1 MPAIES
7 SGAARKSEMRIFG
20 TSSFLFQVIL
30 LIITPCPESLL
41 ADELAHITSSF
52 PSHLI
57 VYTGCPSSPLAK
69 RQAPQ
74 PVPSRPVLE
83 NTFQANTTL
92 PEGGILKRY
101 QLLTPGLIM
110 ALLVAFFVLVPV
122 AMVGF
127 SALASIQSPLRVEPP
142 KGYSAPEK
150 KLQ

>member
-7 SGAARKSEMRIFG
+7 SGAARKSEMRIF
-20 TSSFLFQVIL
+20 
-30 LIITPCPESLL
+30 ESLL

>member
-1 MPAIES
+1 M
-7 SGAARKSEMRIFG
+7 ARRYVYSYIIPL
-20 TSSFLFQVIL
+20 TSQG
-30 LIITPCPESLL
+30 PPESQL
-41 ADELAHITSSF
+41 ADELSHIASSF
-52 PSHLI
+52 PNHLVI
-57 VYTGCPSSPLAK
+57 FTGSSSSSLFK
-69 RQAPQ
+69 RQAPL

-83 NTFQANTTL
+83 NIFQANTTL
-92 PEGGILKRY
+92 PDGGILKRY

-122 AMVGF
+122 AMIGF